1 MYFKVIEIKERFLG
15 KDDYEVVLFVGY
27 LAFFYNYDMEKFVEV
42 EKLYLRLIVIGK
54 KLYIF
59 KFCIFI
65 IYFIYVYNFCF
76 FLLCLNLMC

>member
-27 LAFFYNYDMEKFVEV
+27 LVFFYNYDMEKFVEV

-59 KFCIFI
+59 IKFCIFI
-65 IYFIYVYNFCF
+65 IYFIYNFCF